1 METDRAP
8 KTTVAVRPGAAI
20 HSRRRLF
27 AALEA
32 AFPVSFIAADGGDSG
47 AAGAIEVRD
56 GDPTPSDCNGAT
68 ASAPRLI
75 VGDARSNRPLATVRF
90 AERGSLD
97 RRIRGISVTDSVD
110 APTPGS
116 TGTAEDEVLASTS
129 AGPAWTRSRGDSPV
143 YRLASSLPELGPQQG
158 LRDLLAERALTLVA
172 LVQFLR
178 SLTPDNFDPPE
189 LRAAILF
196 DDPNLR
202 WRTYGF
208 IDFRQLADHAEA
220 HDYHASMAMIPL
232 DGWHQHRATVDLFR
246 RRRDRLSLVL
256 HGNNHLARELMRP
269 AGDDSAIA
277 IAAQALR
284 RAARFEAH
292 YGLRMDRLMTPPHGM
307 CSASTASA
315 LGSLGF
321 DALCAIHP
329 LPWTEQPPADRPLAG
344 WDPAEF
350 AAGCAVI
357 PRVHLSTPFEQIAL
371 RAFLGHPLIL
381 YGHHDDLAGGL
392 DLLADTAA
400 RVNRLGDV
408 RWASLG
414 EIAAGN
420 YAAKVEG
427 SRLRVRP
434 YSHRLR
440 LELPPGVDR
449 LVLEPPRGPDG
460 GFAGWSVD
468 GATNHPFGSSAP
480 CGAGDVEV
488 RLQPSRQV
496 DPLSVPAPAGSVW
509 PILRRTAT
517 ETRDRLRPLIQTGT
531 A

>member
-1 METDRAP
+1 METDCAP
-8 KTTVAVRPGAAI
+8 RTTVAVRPGAAI
-20 HSRRRLF
+20 HSRPRLF

-32 AFPVSFIAADGGDSG
+32 AFPVSFTATDGGDSA
-47 AAGAIEVRD
+47 AAGAIEV
-56 GDPTPSDCNGAT
+56 GDEPTPPDRNGAP
-68 ASAPRLI
+68 ASAPTLI
-75 VGDARSNRPLATVRF
+75 VGNTRSDRPPTTVRF
-90 AERGSLD
+90 AEQGSLD
-97 RRIRGISVTDSVD
+97 RRIRGISVSDSVD
-110 APTPGS
+110 ALTPTA
-116 TGTAEDEVLASTS
+116 TADEEILASS
-129 AGPAWTRSRGDSPV
+129 PAGPAWTRSRGDNPI
-143 YRLASSLPELGPQQG
+143 YRLSASLPELKPEQS
-158 LRDLLAERALTLVA
+158 LLDLLSKRSLTLVA

-178 SLTPDNFDPPE
+178 SLTTDDFEPPE

-208 IDFRQLADHAEA
+208 IDFRQLADHADA
-220 HDYHASMAMIPL
+220 HNYHASMAMIPL

-246 RRRDRLSLVL
+246 RRRERLSLVL

-269 AGDDSAIA
+269 PGDSGAIA

-284 RAARFEAH
+284 RATRFEAH

-381 YGHHDDLAGGL
+381 YGHHDDLACGL

-414 EIAAGN
+414 EIAASN
-420 YAAKVEG
+420 YAAKLE
-427 SRLRVRP
+427 SNRLRVRP

-440 LELPPGVDR
+440 FDLPPGIDS
-449 LVLEPPRGPDG
+449 LVLEPPRGLDG
-460 GFAGWSVD
+460 ELAGWSVD
-468 GATNHPFGSSAP
+468 GAASRPFGSLAP
-480 CGAGDVEV
+480 CGPGSVEV
-488 RLQPSRQV
+488 RLQSSHRI
-496 DPLSVPAPAGSVW
+496 DPLTVPAPAASVW

-517 ETRDRLRPLIQTGT
+517 ETRDRLRPLIQAGS

>member
-8 KTTVAVRPGAAI
+8 KTTVAVRPGSAL

-27 AALEA
+27 AALEG
-32 AFPVSFIAADGGDSG
+32 AFPISFIADDGSG
-47 AAGAIEVRD
+47 PAAAGAIEVRA
-56 GDPTPSDCNGAT
+56 GDAAPPDRNGAIAT
-68 ASAPRLI
+68 LPTLI
-75 VGDARSNRPLATVRF
+75 AGEARSSRPPTRVRF
-90 AERGSLD
+90 AESGSID
-97 RRIRGISVTDSVD
+97 RRIRGISVCDSVD
-110 APTPGS
+110 ASATS
-116 TGTAEDEVLASTS
+116 SAGTAAEEILASGP
-129 AGPAWTRSRGDSPV
+129 AGPAWTRAHGGAPV
-143 YRLASSLPELGPQQG
+143 YRLASSLPELDPEQG
-158 LRDLLAERALTLVA
+158 LRDLLAEHALTVVA

-178 SLTPDNFDPPE
+178 SLTPDDFDPPE

-208 IDFRQLADHAEA
+208 IDFRQLADHADA
-220 HDYHASMAMIPL
+220 HNYHASMAMIPL
-232 DGWHQHRATVDLFR
+232 DGWHQHRATVELFR

-269 AGDDSAIA
+269 AGDDGAIA

-284 RAARFEAH
+284 RAARFESR

-329 LPWTEQPPADRPLAG
+329 LPWTEQPPAARPLAG

-357 PRVHLSTPFEQIAL
+357 PRVHLSTAFEQIAL

-414 EIAAGN
+414 EIAASN

-427 SRLRVRP
+427 DRLRVRP

-440 LELPPGVDR
+440 LGVPPGIDS
-449 LVLEPPRGPDG
+449 LVLESPRGPDG
-460 GFAGWSVD
+460 GIAGWSAD
-468 GATNHPFGSSAP
+468 GAGNHSFGSPVP
-480 CGAGDVEV
+480 CGAGGVEV
-488 RLQPSRQV
+488 RLEPSHRI
-496 DPLSVPAPAGSVW
+496 DPLTVPAPGGSVW

-517 ETRDRLRPLIQTGT
+517 ETRDRLRPLIQAGS